1 MLQKRIGYKSNIRI
15 YTHTHIS
22 ASSAFLTIIL
32 NVTQCYQVKRSTLLS
47 IIKGAFGGGMMGTV
61 ALLLVRRKNE
71 PMKMEGGVTQRKTF
85 CFG

>member
-15 YTHTHIS
+15 YAHTHYIS
-22 ASSAFLTIIL
+22 ASSAFLTIVL

-61 ALLLVRRKNE
+61 ALFSSQEKE
-71 PMKMEGGVTQRKTF
+71 
-85 CFG
+85 